1 MPPPKYH
8 VYSALVVVLA
18 ACASAGGLTYALA
31 DDGQSPSQ
39 HPNARNRLW
48 PALPVVKA
56 ASSVRFV
63 ERQPAVVTTAAYQ
76 LDEPPAPEPI
86 PLGDTAQPAGITL
99 EELQAI
105 ALANNPT
112 LAQAAA
118 RVDAARGRWL
128 QAGLYPNPS
137 VGYMAD
143 EIGMAGRAGMQGF
156 AISQE
161 IVRGGKLGLQRAAAS
176 QEIVQAQQQLESQR
190 LRVLNDVRTQFY
202 NLLAAQRTM
211 ELSGELVRLGEQGLK
226 AADDLFRAQE
236 VSRVDLLQAR
246 VELSTARV
254 SAEVAGNRYVAIWR
268 RVAATVGAPD
278 MQPQPA
284 AGDLEAAL
292 PELTWDESLAR
303 VLAASPELAA
313 ARADA
318 ARATWALRR
327 ARAEPIPNLHVQAGV
342 QHDNEGGDDV
352 ANLQIMLPLPIHN
365 KNQGAIRAAD
375 AELRMAQAEVARL
388 ELQLQTRLA
397 AAFERY
403 ANARRQVERYSREIL
418 PDARTSLELVTRGY
432 RQGEFAYLPLLEAQR
447 TVSRT
452 NLAYLTALEQLWDNA
467 TAIEGLLL
475 MDSLQMA
482 GK

>member
-1 MPPPKYH
+1 MR
-8 VYSALVVVLA
+8 SALVVLLV
-18 ACASAGGLTYALA
+18 ACAIAGGLPHALA
-31 DDGQSPSQ
+31 DDGQTTSQ
-39 HPNARNRLW
+39 RSTARNGVW
-48 PALPVVKA
+48 PAQPVVRA

-63 ERQPAVVTTAAYQ
+63 ERRPAAVTTAAFQ
-76 LDEPPAPEPI
+76 SDDQPPALPEPI
-86 PLGDTAQPAGITL
+86 PSGDSPAPPGITL
-99 EELQAI
+99 EELQSI

-118 RVDAARGRWL
+118 RVDAARGRWV
-128 QAGLYPNPS
+128 QVGLYPNPS

-156 AISQE
+156 ALSQE
-161 IVRGGKLGLQRAAAS
+161 IVRGGKLGLERAAAS
-176 QEIVQAQQQLESQR
+176 QETAQALQQFESQR

-202 NLLAAQRTM
+202 NLLVAQRTM
-211 ELSGELVRLGEQGLK
+211 ELSGELVQLGEQGLK

-254 SAEVAGNRYVAIWR
+254 AADVARNRYVAIWR

-278 MQPQPA
+278 MQPLSPV
-284 AGDLEAAL
+284 GDLESAM

-303 VLAASPELAA
+303 VLAASPEVAA
-313 ARADA
+313 ARADV
-318 ARATWALRR
+318 ARASWALRR
-327 ARAEPIPNLHVQAGV
+327 ARAEPIPNLHIQASV

-352 ANLQIMLPLPIHN
+352 AGLQIMFPVPIHN
-365 KNQGAIRAAD
+365 KNQGAIRAAE
-375 AELRMAQAEVARL
+375 AELRMARAEVARR
-388 ELQLQTRLA
+388 ELDLQSRLA

-403 ANARRQVERYSREIL
+403 GNARQQVDRYAREIL

-432 RQGEFAYLPLLEAQR
+432 RLGEFAYLPLLEAQR

-452 NLAYLTALEQLWDNA
+452 NLAYLNALEQLWESA

-482 GK
+482 NR

>member
-1 MPPPKYH
+1 MFRE
-8 VYSALVVVLA
+8 LVVFLVFCAMA
-18 ACASAGGLTYALA
+18 AGRAHALA
-31 DDGQSPSQ
+31 EEDQPVSRSSAA
-39 HPNARNRLW
+39 HHNVW
-48 PALPVVKA
+48 PAQPVVKA

-63 ERQPAVVTTAAYQ
+63 DRQPSMATTAAFQ
-76 LDEPPAPEPI
+76 SEDQPPLPPEPI
-86 PLGDTAQPAGITL
+86 PHGPASKTGVTL
-99 EELQAI
+99 DELQSI

-112 LAQAAA
+112 LVQAAA
-118 RVDAARGRWL
+118 RIDAARGRWL

-137 VGYMAD
+137 AGYMAD

-161 IVRGGKLGLQRAAAS
+161 IVRGGKLGLERAAVS
-176 QEIVQAQQQLESQR
+176 QEIAQAQQQFESQR
-190 LRVLNDVRTQFY
+190 LRVLNDVRSQFY

-254 SAEVAGNRYVAIWR
+254 AAEIAQNRYVAVWR
-268 RVAATVGAPD
+268 RVAATLGAPD
-278 MQPQPA
+278 MQPLPA
-284 AGDLEAAL
+284 AGDLEAGM
-292 PELTWDESLAR
+292 PELTWEESLAR

-313 ARADA
+313 ARAEV
-318 ARATWALRR
+318 ARASWRVRR

-352 ANLQIMLPLPIHN
+352 ANLQIMLPVPIHN
-365 KNQGAIRAAD
+365 KNQGAIRAAE
-375 AELRMAQAEVARL
+375 AELRMAQAQVARL

-403 ANARRQVERYSREIL
+403 ANSRQQVQRYSREIL

-432 RQGEFAYLPLLEAQR
+432 RLGEFAYLPLLEAQR

-452 NLAYLTALEQLWDNA
+452 NLAYLNALEQLWESA

-482 GK
+482 DR